1 MLNELTTKNTLKFS
15 RDNIFPLSRG
25 LKTSDYA
32 SLNNQKAKTDELQ
45 KILRESE
52 ELTRPSTAR

>member
-1 MLNELTTKNTLKFS
+1 MLNELTTKTLKIS
-15 RDNIFPLSRG
+15 RGNIFPLCRG

-45 KILRESE
+45 KILRDSE
-52 ELTRPSTAR
+52 ELTRPSQAR

>member
-1 MLNELTTKNTLKFS
+1 MLNELTTKTLKIS
-15 RDNIFPLSRG
+15 RGNIFPLSRG

-45 KILRESE
+45 KILRDSE
-52 ELTRPSTAR
+52 ELTRPSQAR

>member
-1 MLNELTTKNTLKFS
+1 MLNDLTTKTLKI
-15 RDNIFPLSRG
+15 NIFPLSRS

>member
-1 MLNELTTKNTLKFS
+1 MLNELTTKTPKIS
-15 RDNIFPLSRG
+15 RGNILPLSRG

-45 KILRESE
+45 KILRDSE
-52 ELTRPSTAR
+52 ELTRPSQAR